1 MYNLQNWAHTVF
13 DTVEFS
19 WSTPTSYS
27 FNRGSFDAVPE
38 PSSLLLLGS
47 GVVGMIGIARRKLS

>member
-1 MYNLQNWAHTVF
+1 MF

-19 WSTPTSYS
+19 WKTPTSYL
-27 FNRGSFDAVPE
+27 FNQGSFDAVPK

-47 GVVGMIGIARRKLS
+47 GVVGMIGIVRRKLS